1 MAVGEG
7 GEGAMF
13 LALPL
18 PASRWRQE
26 PKKRALGF
34 CPVGCEAQVFRD
46 PQHLGQTKEDPTRFN
61 RKPSGAGGALRA
73 HSAQVGRLGSR
84 EKRWGQGNLEAVS
97 ASYSKGVQE

>member
-1 MAVGEG
+1 MGVGEG

-34 CPVGCEAQVFRD
+34 CPVGCEAQVFSD
-46 PQHLGQTKEDPTRFN
+46 PQHLGQTKEDPTRSN
-61 RKPSGAGGALRA
+61 RKTCGAGGAPRP
-73 HSAQVGRLGSR
+73 HPTQVGRLGPR
-84 EKRWGQGNLEAVS
+84 DRNG
-97 ASYSKGVQE
+97 GVKAI